1 MSAPSALHK
10 SDLGGVLL
18 NLNSIAAVREG
29 FQSLEQV
36 ATVNLPAG
44 EAWQVLVMPQIEGGL
59 EVIIGAKRDRAF
71 GPMIVFGAGGIWV
84 EVLEDVAMR
93 LVPLDLSA
101 ARELIAETKIYK
113 ILKGLRGQP
122 PLDITSLAQNLVL
135 LSALMM
141 HCPQIQEVDLN
152 PVRVFPAGQGTLTLD
167 ARIILGEP

>member
-1 MSAPSALHK
+1 M
-10 SDLGGVLL
+10 
-18 NLNSIAAVREG
+18 AAVRDG
-29 FQSLEQV
+29 FHSLEQV
-36 ATVNLPAG
+36 AKINLPAG

-59 EVIIGAKRDRAF
+59 EVIIGAKRDRSF
-71 GPMIVFGAGGIWV
+71 GPMILFGAGGIWV

-122 PLDITSLAQNLVL
+122 RSDIDSLAQSLVL

-152 PVRVFPAGQGTLTLD
+152 PVRVFPEGQGSLALD